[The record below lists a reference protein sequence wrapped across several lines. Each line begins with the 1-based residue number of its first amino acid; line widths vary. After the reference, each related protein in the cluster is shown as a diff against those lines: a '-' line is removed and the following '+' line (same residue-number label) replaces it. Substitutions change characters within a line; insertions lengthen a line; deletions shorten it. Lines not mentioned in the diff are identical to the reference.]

1 MYKPESMKLKSVLID
16 NIYGYETR
24 HIKIGD
30 EVYYKKGFEW
40 SKVQW
45 KRKLSWCMEI
55 LKGKAIAVHFKEDE
69 V

>member
-1 MYKPESMKLKSVLID
+1 MYKPESVKLKSVLID

-40 SKVQW
+40 SKVRW
-45 KRKLSWCMEI
+45 KRKLSYRNPN
-55 LKGKAIAVHFKEDE
+55 DN
-69 V
+69 